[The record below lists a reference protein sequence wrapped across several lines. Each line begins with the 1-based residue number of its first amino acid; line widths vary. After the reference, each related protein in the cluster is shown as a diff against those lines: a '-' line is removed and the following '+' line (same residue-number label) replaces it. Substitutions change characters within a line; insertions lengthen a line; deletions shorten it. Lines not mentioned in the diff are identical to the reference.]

1 MVMVSMRTAEHLT
14 HTMKTNYV
22 LETFLGILMILK
34 LHRLICGII
43 VPLQTMKLLAVPY
56 AL

>member
-14 HTMKTNYV
+14 HTTKTNHV
-22 LETFLGILMILK
+22 LKTFLGILMIPK